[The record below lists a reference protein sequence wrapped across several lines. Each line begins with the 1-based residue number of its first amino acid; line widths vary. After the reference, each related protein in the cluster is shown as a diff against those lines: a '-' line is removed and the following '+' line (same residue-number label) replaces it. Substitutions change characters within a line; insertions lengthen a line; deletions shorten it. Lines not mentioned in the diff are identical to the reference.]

1 VSPRSDARRQWTG
14 RIATAFGLWA
24 AVVAVAVWKGN
35 HPDALLL
42 GLTVAAFATTLWL
55 YLDAGTVEAPL
66 WDRADDDPVRA
77 PGEDARLA
85 LLTRVVG
92 QHLDARAVSDGLQ
105 RHLVELADQRLMSR
119 HGVSWRVDPERAAR
133 LLGPELVEL
142 ARQQPPHRRMNLQQI
157 DVLLTRIEAL

>member
-1 VSPRSDARRQWTG
+1 MSPRSEARRRWTA
-14 RIATAFGLWA
+14 RIGAAFGLW
-24 AVVAVAVWKGN
+24 VVVVGVAVWKGN

-42 GLTVAAFATTLWL
+42 ALTVAAFGTTLWL
-55 YLDAGTVEAPL
+55 YLDTGLTEAPL
-66 WDRADDDPVRA
+66 WDRTDDDPVRP

-92 QHLDARAVSDGLQ
+92 QHLDARDVGDALQ

-119 HGVSWRVDPERAAR
+119 HGVSWRVDPERAAP
-133 LLGPELVEL
+133 LLGPELVAL
-142 ARQQPPHRRMNLQQI
+142 ARETTPHRRMNLQQI